1 MMDSKIMAL
10 ELAKALDS
18 KKGQDIQVL
27 KTGDLTT
34 LADYFVICTATST
47 TQIKALADACEKN
60 LKEQGEPPHH
70 VEGHRGGTWV
80 LMDFSAVVVHIFD
93 DEARKFY
100 DLERLWKDAEKMDL
114 SDVLL
119 PN

>member
-100 DLERLWKDAEKMDL
+100 DLERLWQDAEKMDL
-114 SDVLL
+114 SDVLT